1 MRICFL
7 DRDGVLIKDV
17 NYLSKIKDISFVKG
31 IFQGLKKI
39 INLKYRI
46 YIVTNQS
53 AVGRGIVSEKKLLKI
68 HKFLT
73 LKLKKHKIKI
83 SGIKY
88 CPCHP
93 NANIIKY
100 KKKCLMRKP
109 NPGMINE
116 ILKDNKT
123 NPGNCFL
130 IGDKK
135 TDILAGKRAG
145 IKKNFLY
152 NNKQN
157 FENFINNLI
166 NKNVI

>member
-17 NYLSKIKDISFVKG
+17 NYLRKIKDISFIDG

-39 INLKYRI
+39 INLKYKI

-53 AVGRGIVSEKKLLKI
+53 AVGRGIISEKKLLRI
-68 HKFLT
+68 HKFIT
-73 LKLKKHKIKI
+73 QKFKKYKITI

-93 NANIIKY
+93 NAKILKFR
-100 KKKCLMRKP
+100 KKCMMRKP
-109 NPGMINE
+109 NPGMINK
-116 ILKDNKT
+116 ILKATKVD
-123 NPGNCFL
+123 PSNCFL

-152 NNKQN
+152 KSRQN
-157 FENFINNLI
+157 FENFVNNLI
-166 NKNVI
+166 SINNI